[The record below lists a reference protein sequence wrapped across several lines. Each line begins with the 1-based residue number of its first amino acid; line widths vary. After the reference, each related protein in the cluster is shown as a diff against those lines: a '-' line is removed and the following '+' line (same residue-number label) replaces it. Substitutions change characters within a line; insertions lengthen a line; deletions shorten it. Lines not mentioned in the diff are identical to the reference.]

1 MSATLARLKE
11 NHLFIPAMIVPSL
24 IMLVFSLFNM
34 TAPLDPERAASA
46 FRLGV
51 VNQDEGLTSPP
62 IRISSRMLGGLGE
75 NLPFKINEFK
85 TIDLARA
92 ALEVG
97 EVAAVV
103 VFPPEFSKNA
113 IGDENFEIEIW
124 NAQHLSVSETGMATQ
139 LPMMIQTA
147 MSGGVAS
154 LRLAFAK
161 GQPPTGGFL
170 VTAKVTTLYETD
182 SPARLI
188 APFVMTFTTWFAA
201 FVGALLLFR
210 ATRSDLDPKEMAG
223 FRTLLPVINL
233 CGASFILAIVIA
245 AATGDWGLLIPVWWN
260 VWLAA
265 ICLGW
270 LMGGLFAVFGM
281 ISILVILPVTFY
293 QSALGGAM
301 IPVAAAPGWLRVIGE
316 MVPFDTLGAAYR
328 GVIHGAGFGLP
339 LIWLGGA
346 ACVGLVL
353 IWSAGLISA
362 RKS

>member
-34 TAPLDPERAASA
+34 TAPLDPERAASV
-46 FRLGV
+46 FSLGV
-51 VNQDEGLTSPP
+51 VNQDEGLTSSP
-62 IRISSRMLGGLGE
+62 IRVSSRMLGGLGE
-75 NLPFKINEFK
+75 NLPFKISEFK

-92 ALEVG
+92 ALEAG
-97 EVAAVV
+97 EIAAVV
-103 VFPPEFSKNA
+103 VFSPEFSKNA

-147 MSGGVAS
+147 MSGGVAN

-260 VWLAA
+260 VWLVAV
-265 ICLGW
+265 CLGW

-281 ISILVILPVTFY
+281 ISILVILPLTFY

-328 GVIHGAGFGLP
+328 GVIHGAGFSLP